1 MELLPKFLET
11 YSDSVSDKILCSNVT
26 QLARLLQIAEG
37 GGELKSG
44 HSCRNDGCNGLRRRP
59 RGKRRCST
67 ERGLMAR

>member
-1 MELLPKFLET
+1 MELLPKFLEM
-11 YSDSVSDKILCSNVT
+11 YSDSVSDKILSSNVT
-26 QLARLLQIAEG
+26 QVLQIAEG
-37 GGELKSG
+37 GGELKTG